1 MQRMKSIARSYVYW
15 PNIDC
20 DIEDFVRKC
29 SSCAIAAKAPV
40 KSTLSSWPIPT
51 EPWTRLHLDYA
62 GPVRGKFY
70 LVIIDACSKWPEIFA
85 TNNTT
90 ASTTVAKVRECISR
104 FGCPHSIVTDNGT
117 QFTSE
122 LFAKMCQEYG
132 IEHVR
137 TPAFHPQSNG
147 QAERFVD
154 TLKRALLK
162 MGEKNPDEALL
173 TFLETYR
180 YTPNA
185 SLPQNKS
192 PAEALLGRRI
202 RTKFDLMKRSRPQPT
217 LVNENQNKQYNQKH
231 GSKQRLF
238 QPNEKVFA
246 LIHIRNQ
253 QHWAQG
259 IVIERKGQVVYTVL
273 LDDPKR
279 KGLIR
284 SHVNQLRSRAASDM
298 TSTEQQIPLQVLL
311 EEFKIPQSRSE
322 AEDVGQPADSEADVQ
337 QDQLQTLPEIIDEA
351 GPSHPRIP
359 EEVRITR
366 KRAAKITPPR
376 KRRLPSYFQY
386 YELF

>member
-1 MQRMKSIARSYVYW
+1 MQLEADIRSVQAESVAVLPVDHQMILHETKQDRTLQNVLQFLRSNWPSSTSNADLLQFFKRKDSFFEIEECVMFLDRIVIPATLREAVLRQLHVGHPGMQRMKSIARSYVYW
-15 PNIDC
+15 SNIDC

-40 KSTLSSWPIPT
+40 KSTLPSWPIPT
-51 EPWTRLHLDYA
+51 ESWTRLHLDYA
-62 GPVRGKFY
+62 GPVRSKFY

-85 TNNTT
+85 TNKTT

-147 QAERFVD
+147 QAERFVN

-162 MGEKNPDEALL
+162 MGEKNPDEVLL

-192 PAEALLGRRI
+192 PAEALLGRKI
-202 RTKFDLMKRSRPQPT
+202 CTKLDLIKRSRPQPT

-231 GSKQRLF
+231 GCSSRTIKC
-238 QPNEKVFA
+238 
-246 LIHIRNQ
+246 
-253 QHWAQG
+253 
-259 IVIERKGQVVYTVL
+259 L
-273 LDDPKR
+273 L
-279 KGLIR
+279 
-284 SHVNQLRSRAASDM
+284 
-298 TSTEQQIPLQVLL
+298 
-311 EEFKIPQSRSE
+311 
-322 AEDVGQPADSEADVQ
+322 
-337 QDQLQTLPEIIDEA
+337 
-351 GPSHPRIP
+351 
-359 EEVRITR
+359 
-366 KRAAKITPPR
+366 
-376 KRRLPSYFQY
+376 
-386 YELF
+386 